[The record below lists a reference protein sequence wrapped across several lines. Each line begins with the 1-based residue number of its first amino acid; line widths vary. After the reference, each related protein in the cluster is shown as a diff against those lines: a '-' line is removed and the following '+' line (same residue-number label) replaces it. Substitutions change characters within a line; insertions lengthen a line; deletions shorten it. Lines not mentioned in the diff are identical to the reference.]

1 MASDVTL
8 ELLDR
13 EEVMTVECE
22 QDLTMDQLLV
32 SMVDICHISPVA
44 RGLFA
49 FKQFFIFFMHDCP
62 HLFPSCSLVIL
73 CLPDHLDTPL
83 SHQPCVAN

>member
-22 QDLTMDQLLV
+22 QDLTMDMLLV
-32 SMVDICHISPVA
+32 TMADICHISPVA

-49 FKQFFIFFMHDCP
+49 FKQVGNNVSFCY
-62 HLFPSCSLVIL
+62 SSLSQSRL
-73 CLPDHLDTPL
+73 
-83 SHQPCVAN
+83 